1 MNVDVYEGYLL
12 RVSGRAL
19 AATQHLNM
27 TLISSFVADMKIF
40 DDQSPIEVTEEQMEE
55 QLDLEIEAKRQKRR
69 TRRRRAPLLDQVS
82 LKAHSQVSYGVE

>member
-1 MNVDVYEGYLL
+1 L

-40 DDQSPIEVTEEQMEE
+40 DD
-55 QLDLEIEAKRQKRR
+55 
-69 TRRRRAPLLDQVS
+69 
-82 LKAHSQVSYGVE
+82 